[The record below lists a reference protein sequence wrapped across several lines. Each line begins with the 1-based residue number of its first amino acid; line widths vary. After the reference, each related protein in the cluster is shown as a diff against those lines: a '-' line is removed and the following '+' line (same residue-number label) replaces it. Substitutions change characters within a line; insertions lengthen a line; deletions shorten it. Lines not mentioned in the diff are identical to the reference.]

1 MPDSRSTASRP
12 TDTRRIQI
20 PAGTV
25 LMHQGDFGDRAWL
38 IESGEMEVLLERPEG
53 VKRIGTVKAGSV
65 VGEMA
70 LLDNGT
76 RSATVRT
83 TTSVS
88 AVELTRDTFRALLRK
103 CPPLANYLLESLV
116 AAIRRNYGL
125 SQPER
130 LEGSADIR
138 SSASFQTLVERRM
151 FRAGH
156 VFFRQNDEGMA
167 AYLIQ
172 SGQVSI
178 RRVDGYEDKEL
189 ALLGPGRLF
198 GEIAL
203 LTDRPRAASAMAT
216 EATVCEIIRKEG
228 FTQALTSMPPILRSL
243 TRIYIKQL
251 ANPV

>member
-1 MPDSRSTASRP
+1 MTASQ
-12 TDTRRIQI
+12 TADTRRIQI
-20 PAGTV
+20 PAGTI
-25 LMHQGDFGDRAWL
+25 LMHQGSYGDRAWL
-38 IESGEMEVLLERPEG
+38 IESGEMEALLEQPDG
-53 VKRIGTVKAGSV
+53 SMKRLGTVKAGSV

-70 LLDNGT
+70 LIDNGT

-83 TTSVS
+83 ITSVS
-88 AVELTRDTFRALLRK
+88 AVELTRETFQSLLRK
-103 CPPLANYLLESLV
+103 CPPLAAYLLQSLI

-125 SQPER
+125 PQPER
-130 LEGSADIR
+130 LEGSSDIR

-156 VFFRQNDEGMA
+156 VFFRQDEEGLA
-167 AYLIQ
+167 AFLIQ

-189 ALLGPGRLF
+189 ALLGPGRIF

-203 LTDRPRAASAMAT
+203 LTDRPRAATAT
-216 EATVCEIIRKEG
+216 AVDATVCEIIRKEG
-228 FTQALTSMPPILRSL
+228 FVQALGAMPPILRSL

-251 ANPV
+251 ANPR